1 MSHQLEKIITIRHA
15 NAKPSSPP
23 PGLTDKERPLSK
35 KGWEE
40 LEELGRDDREALKEV
55 TLVLCSSAI
64 RTRQTLEG
72 ILGYLPNVR
81 QIEYLNELYN
91 APVSIY
97 LEEINLWAADHKTI
111 LLIGHNPAVSEF
123 LATVIEANGGRFEE
137 TGGVPTAGVCVYDV
151 RRTGDRLGY
160 GDLIPGT

>member
-23 PGLTDKERPLSK
+23 PGLTDKERPLSQ
-35 KGWEE
+35 KGWQE
-40 LEELGRDDREALKEV
+40 LEELGRAERETLTQV

-72 ILGYLPNVR
+72 ILGYLPNVQR
-81 QIEYLNELYN
+81 IDYLDELYN
-91 APVSIY
+91 APVSVY
-97 LEEINLWAADHKTI
+97 LEEINLWAADHKGV

-123 LATVIEANGGRFEE
+123 LATVIEANGGNFEE
-137 TGGVPTAGVCVYDV
+137 AGGVPTAGVCVYDV
-151 RRTGDRLGY
+151 RGGGDRLGY
-160 GDLIPGT
+160 GDLIPIR